1 MSIFRLLCI
10 VLPYCIQ
17 HPNIL
22 SAGTDFNEVMNMRL
36 GPFGNNNR
44 LQCFNVTVVDDN
56 VPEDIEEFMTV
67 VTFCPGEPVPPNTN
81 ITPPNSTVVIRDND
95 SEFYAL

>member
-1 MSIFRLLCI
+1 
-10 VLPYCIQ
+10 
-17 HPNIL
+17 
-22 SAGTDFNEVMNMRL
+22 MRL

-44 LQCFNVTVVDDN
+44 LLCFNVTVVDDN
-56 VPEDIEEFMTV
+56 VPEMIEEFMTV

-95 SEFYAL
+95 SEFYALQQLFTFTQHIDDR

>member
-1 MSIFRLLCI
+1 LYT

-22 SAGTDFNEVMNMRL
+22 SAGTDFSQVTNMVL

-44 LQCFNVTVVDDN
+44 LQCFSVTVIDDN
-56 VPEDIEEFMTV
+56 VPEMIEQFMTM
-67 VTFCPGEPVPPNTN
+67 VTFCPGEPVPPNTI
-81 ITPPNSTVVIRDND
+81 ITPPNSTVVIQDND